1 MISVYYTKVFPFL
14 KEGTFFAHQDQ
25 IGEKR
30 RQDIRNKKNE
40 EAKARSLAAGVLL
53 HEGLCE
59 YLNYPPEGTP
69 PFQTGVGQWGKP
81 YLVDYPG
88 IYFNLSHSGEYVCC
102 AVADFEVGV
111 DVQQHQAVKDK
122 VANRF
127 FSMEDNRLLAGLN
140 ETEKGEWF
148 FRIWSIRESYVKFT
162 GKGLGQG
169 LDGFEIDWEN
179 QMIRDAGKPSAY
191 FEEKR
196 DLKGYS
202 MCVCGQEKVPEPRWV
217 RMEFGERNCGEEKI

>member
-14 KEGTFFAHQDQ
+14 GEDTFFTHKEQ
-25 IGEKR
+25 IGER
-30 RQDIRNKKNE
+30 RLQDIRNKKNE

-59 YLNYPPEGTP
+59 YLNYPQESTP
-69 PFQTGVGQWGKP
+69 PFQTGVGKWGKP
-81 YLVDYPG
+81 YLTDYPG
-88 IYFNLSHSGEYVCC
+88 IHFNLSHSGEYVCC

-111 DVQQHQAVKDK
+111 DVQQHQTVKVG

-127 FSMEDNRLLAGLN
+127 FSVEDNRLLAGL
-140 ETEKGEWF
+140 TGAEKEEWF

-169 LDGFEIDWEN
+169 LANFEIDWKN
-179 QMIRDAGKPSAY
+179 QMIRDTGNPSAY
-191 FEEKR
+191 FAEKR

-202 MCVCGQEKVPEPRWV
+202 MCVCGQEKAMNPRWIYV
-217 RMEFGERNCGEEKI
+217 EFGERNCGKEKI